1 MCSLSKQSFRK
12 MKIQVHIENKRTTC
26 AHHIGK
32 NPGTVAQQNPSGIEH
47 HSILHVNM
55 SFQASIMDL

>member
-1 MCSLSKQSFRK
+1 
-12 MKIQVHIENKRTTC
+12 MKIQVHIENKPTIC

-55 SFQASIMDL
+55 SFQASIMYL